1 MVNIPEKSD
10 FCIYCYD
17 FDAQGAPINA
27 KAASHSD
34 DSELTWWHLDALKAE
49 TPDFLQK
56 DIGLSPLIVNALLA
70 EDTRPRIQEFEN
82 GLLIILRG
90 VNTNENA
97 RPEDMIALR
106 IWIEDDKI
114 ITIRRRPLKTAR
126 DLAERAELKQFQA
139 QKSGDILS
147 FIISRLL
154 FHTVPV
160 VSDFEDKCDDL
171 EELVIEDPDKSLRK
185 TITSLRKQAILMR
198 RYLAPQREVLTMLRM
213 AENEFFTNHH
223 SKEFQEY
230 TNSFTRLVEDLDMM
244 RERSQIIQDEL
255 TTALADQ
262 LNRNMYL
269 LSVIAAIFLPLG
281 FLTGLLGINVGGIPG
296 ADNDQAFW
304 YFCGGLSILI
314 ILQIILFRKA
324 KWF

>member
-1 MVNIPEKSD
+1 MVDIPEKND

-17 FDAQGAPINA
+17 FDAQGTPINA

-56 DIGLSPLIVNALLA
+56 DIGLSPLIVSALLA

-106 IWIEDDKI
+106 IWVENDKI

-185 TITSLRKQAILMR
+185 TITGLRKQAILMR

-223 SKEFQEY
+223 RKEFQEY

-255 TTALADQ
+255 TTAL
-262 LNRNMYL
+262 
-269 LSVIAAIFLPLG
+269 S
-281 FLTGLLGINVGGIPG
+281 
-296 ADNDQAFW
+296 
-304 YFCGGLSILI
+304 LI
-314 ILQIILFRKA
+314 HI
-324 KWF
+324 